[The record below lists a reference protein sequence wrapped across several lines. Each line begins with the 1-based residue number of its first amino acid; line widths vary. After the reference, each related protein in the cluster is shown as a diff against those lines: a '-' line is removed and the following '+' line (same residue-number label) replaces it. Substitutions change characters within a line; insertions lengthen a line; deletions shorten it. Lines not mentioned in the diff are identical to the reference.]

1 MHFVKGLLV
10 VIFQQL
16 EYIYFL
22 ILLYPLM
29 ALSSKKQINI
39 YCKIVLVVQ
48 DSKLNSIMVYIMALT
63 VNGGI
68 LMIVSKL
75 LILQCN
81 YVCEI

>member
-48 DSKLNSIMVYIMALT
+48 DSKLNNIMVYIMALT

-68 LMIVSKL
+68 FMIVSKL

>member
-39 YCKIVLVVQ
+39 YCRIVLVVQ
-48 DSKLNSIMVYIMALT
+48 DSKLNNIMVYIMALT

-68 LMIVSKL
+68 FMIVSKL